1 MLSHIR
7 NTGYLG
13 EHIEQVT
20 CFLMPPAYRILWL
33 QPKAESVQSSIKAF
47 SIEELLPAP
56 AGKSHMPPLLQGEV
70 SRAK

>member
-13 EHIEQVT
+13 EHIEQIA
-20 CFLMPPAYRILWL
+20 CFLMPPTYRILRL
-33 QPKAESVQSSIKAF
+33 QPMAESVQSSIKAF

-56 AGKSHMPPLLQGEV
+56 AGKGHMPPLLEGEV
-70 SRAK
+70 FRAK